1 MRKNPKATRVA
12 RRAAKAMAAT
22 SGGSKRSGRIAG
34 RAVVQTLKE
43 EGMTGR
49 VTTED
54 QFKDIKAIGTAAGA
68 EAGVQQRVIKNR
80 KSFGKKVGG
89 PVARRKSIKAAAK
102 RGAENQAKVSFYR
115 RGGGDKAYM
124 NSSS

>member
-12 RRAAKAMAAT
+12 RRSAKAMAAT
-22 SGGSKRSGRIAG
+22 AGGSRRSGRIAG
-34 RAVVQTLKE
+34 RAAVQTLRE

-49 VTTED
+49 VTTES

-68 EAGVQQRVIKNR
+68 EAGALQYGMKFR
-80 KSFGKKVGG
+80 SGVGG
-89 PVARRKSIKAAAK
+89 PVKRRKAIKGAAK
-102 RGAENQAKVSFYR
+102 RGAKNQAKVSFFR
-115 RGGGDKAYM
+115 RGGKDKAYM

>member
-1 MRKNPKATRVA
+1 
-12 RRAAKAMAAT
+12 MAAT